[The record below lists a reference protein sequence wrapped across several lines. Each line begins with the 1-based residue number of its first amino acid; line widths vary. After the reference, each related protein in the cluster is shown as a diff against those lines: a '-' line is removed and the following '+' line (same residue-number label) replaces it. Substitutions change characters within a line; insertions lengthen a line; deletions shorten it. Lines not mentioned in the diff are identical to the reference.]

1 MPDEWDDEIRTTT
14 SPPQPKTHSDGDGDQ
29 YETVVDRRHRRRR
42 RRRIRRIRRFI
53 MWLCGGY
60 LVWWLHW
67 ESIQLY
73 LCATVLW
80 LIYTSL
86 EGDKK
91 PR

>member
-1 MPDEWDDEIRTTT
+1 MPDEWQDEP
-14 SPPQPKTHSDGDGDQ
+14 SPSPVQQHQQVGGEHH
-29 YETVVDRRHRRRR
+29 ETVVERRHRRRR
-42 RRRIRRIRRFI
+42 RRLMRRVRRFI
-53 MWLCGGY
+53 MWLSGGY

-73 LCATVLW
+73 LCASVLW
-80 LIYTSL
+80 LVYTSL